1 MKKLLILILIALL
14 LILTFYIGMQG
25 VSFGKVEVLG
35 IKGIQAKSAQLD
47 SKLQEA
53 GKLAEKSYAQAVSD
67 VNSNAKKLKEEKKN
81 YEDMT
86 TISSDGDVQSSNQI
100 EKYELETLYVK
111 LGNHATKEGVVMK
124 MDILQGSSGAQGVY
138 NLNFTVTGGY
148 VQIEDFI
155 SSIENDST
163 LGFKIEEFKMAPSG
177 DTLQATFVCK
187 DVPIKE
193 LSSTTSVTP
202 KNQQDGNTAGNTTN
216 AAANATTKSNIATNT
231 TTANNTIA
239 AQAQLKK
246 GNKYGKINYKGIN
259 YCIITMFGYNFNF
272 RNIAI

>member
-111 LGNHATKEGVVMK
+111 LGNHATKEGVIMK

-216 AAANATTKSNIATNT
+216 ATANATTNSNTATNT
-231 TTANNTIA
+231 TTANNTNA
-239 AQAQLKK
+239 AQAQ
-246 GNKYGKINYKGIN
+246 
-259 YCIITMFGYNFNF
+259 
-272 RNIAI
+272 

>member
-124 MDILQGSSGAQGVY
+124 MDILQGSSGAQGAY

-193 LSSTTSVTP
+193 LSSTTNVTP
-202 KNQQDGNTAGNTTN
+202 KAQQDGNTAGNTTN
-216 AAANATTKSNIATNT
+216 TNATTNSNMATNT
-231 TTANNTIA
+231 TTANNTNA
-239 AQAQLKK
+239 AQAQ
-246 GNKYGKINYKGIN
+246 
-259 YCIITMFGYNFNF
+259 
-272 RNIAI
+272 

>member
-216 AAANATTKSNIATNT
+216 AAANATTNSNTATNT
-231 TTANNTIA
+231 TTANNTNA
-239 AQAQLKK
+239 AQAQ
-246 GNKYGKINYKGIN
+246 
-259 YCIITMFGYNFNF
+259 
-272 RNIAI
+272 

>member
-86 TISSDGDVQSSNQI
+86 TISSDGDMQSSNQI

-202 KNQQDGNTAGNTTN
+202 KTQQDGNTAGNTTN
-216 AAANATTKSNIATNT
+216 AAANATTNSNTATNT
-231 TTANNTIA
+231 TTANNTNA
-239 AQAQLKK
+239 AQAQ
-246 GNKYGKINYKGIN
+246 
-259 YCIITMFGYNFNF
+259 
-272 RNIAI
+272 

>member
-202 KNQQDGNTAGNTTN
+202 KTQQDENTTGNTTN
-216 AAANATTKSNIATNT
+216 AAANVTTNSNTATNT
-231 TTANNTIA
+231 TTANNTNA
-239 AQAQLKK
+239 AQAQ
-246 GNKYGKINYKGIN
+246 
-259 YCIITMFGYNFNF
+259 
-272 RNIAI
+272 

>member
-202 KNQQDGNTAGNTTN
+202 KTQQDGNTAGNTTN
-216 AAANATTKSNIATNT
+216 AAANTTTNSNTATNT
-231 TTANNTIA
+231 TTANNTNA
-239 AQAQLKK
+239 AQAQ
-246 GNKYGKINYKGIN
+246 
-259 YCIITMFGYNFNF
+259 
-272 RNIAI
+272 

>member
-202 KNQQDGNTAGNTTN
+202 KTQQDGNTAGNTTGNTTN
-216 AAANATTKSNIATNT
+216 AAANTTTNSNTATNT
-231 TTANNTIA
+231 TTANNTNA
-239 AQAQLKK
+239 AQAQ
-246 GNKYGKINYKGIN
+246 
-259 YCIITMFGYNFNF
+259 
-272 RNIAI
+272 

>member
-25 VSFGKVEVLG
+25 VNLGKVEVLG
-35 IKGIQAKSAQLD
+35 IKGIQEKSAQLD

-86 TISSDGDVQSSNQI
+86 TISSDGDVQSANQI

-124 MDILQGSSGAQGVY
+124 MDILQGSSGAQGTY

-202 KNQQDGNTAGNTTN
+202 KTQPDGNTAVNT
-216 AAANATTKSNIATNT
+216 AANG
-231 TTANNTIA
+231 TANNTTNSNTTTNA
-239 AQAQLKK
+239 TTTNNTNAVQAQ
-246 GNKYGKINYKGIN
+246 
-259 YCIITMFGYNFNF
+259 
-272 RNIAI
+272 

>member
-202 KNQQDGNTAGNTTN
+202 KTQQDGNTAGNTTN
-216 AAANATTKSNIATNT
+216 AAANATTNSNTATNT
-231 TTANNTIA
+231 TTANNTNA
-239 AQAQLKK
+239 AQAQ
-246 GNKYGKINYKGIN
+246 
-259 YCIITMFGYNFNF
+259 
-272 RNIAI
+272 

>member
-216 AAANATTKSNIATNT
+216 AAVNATTNSNTATNT
-231 TTANNTIA
+231 TTANNTNA
-239 AQAQLKK
+239 AQAQ
-246 GNKYGKINYKGIN
+246 
-259 YCIITMFGYNFNF
+259 
-272 RNIAI
+272 

>member
-124 MDILQGSSGAQGVY
+124 MDILQGSSGAQGAY

-193 LSSTTSVTP
+193 LSSTTNVTP
-202 KNQQDGNTAGNTTN
+202 KAQQDGNTAGNTTN
-216 AAANATTKSNIATNT
+216 AATNATTNSNMATNT
-231 TTANNTIA
+231 TTANNTNA
-239 AQAQLKK
+239 AQAQ
-246 GNKYGKINYKGIN
+246 
-259 YCIITMFGYNFNF
+259 
-272 RNIAI
+272 

>member
-193 LSSTTSVTP
+193 LSSTTNVTP

-216 AAANATTKSNIATNT
+216 AAANATTNSNTATNT
-231 TTANNTIA
+231 TTANNTNA
-239 AQAQLKK
+239 AQAQ
-246 GNKYGKINYKGIN
+246 
-259 YCIITMFGYNFNF
+259 
-272 RNIAI
+272 